1 MVRRTLCWGAIR
13 DLPISAAPCRARLI
27 SPPPTPLHSSAFPS
41 LRSFLEELPESEL
54 LRVPPLADLDYVKTA
69 LVLDLDAR
77 KRHPVVRFEAAE
89 GGVPVVANI
98 FADRDRIARIA
109 GTTRSGFNVAW
120 GRALEHLL
128 PAAVVD
134 GGPCQEVVVRGSEVD
149 AAALPITRHF
159 EGDAG
164 RYISSGILV
173 CKDPDTGVRNLSFQ
187 RLQLKGPDRF
197 GASLHSRGH
206 IWEHLQRCKARGK
219 NLEVA
224 VVIGCHPA
232 IYLAA
237 AAKVA
242 MEVDEFG
249 IAGALLGR
257 PVELVRCRTID
268 VEVPANAEY
277 VLEGE
282 ILADTEEDE
291 GPFGEYTGYSTY
303 RSTRNVLVVKAIT
316 RRAAPIFLDIVP
328 GMTNDHLLLGRSAK
342 EAHVFGRLKEM
353 VPNLVALN
361 YPKSGTHF
369 HAYLSLKKSAEG
381 QARHALM
388 LLFGLDNYIKFG
400 VAVDADV
407 DVYDD
412 DDVLWAMATR
422 FQADTDMFMVPKVFC
437 NRLDPS
443 AIDGMSAKL
452 GIDATAPL
460 AWDVQRT
467 ALPPAAVEWAR
478 QFIDRH

>member
-1 MVRRTLCWGAIR
+1 VQADFYKTALALELDARQRSPVIMFDQPAGSDVPIVTNLFADRGRIARMAGTDRAGFNAVFANALQNLIPAKVVASGPVHEVVQTG
-13 DLPISAAPCRARLI
+13 DDVDVQQLPIS
-27 SPPPTPLHSSAFPS
+27 
-41 LRSFLEELPESEL
+41 
-54 LRVPPLADLDYVKTA
+54 
-69 LVLDLDAR
+69 
-77 KRHPVVRFEAAE
+77 
-89 GGVPVVANI
+89 
-98 FADRDRIARIA
+98 
-109 GTTRSGFNVAW
+109 
-120 GRALEHLL
+120 
-128 PAAVVD
+128 
-134 GGPCQEVVVRGSEVD
+134 
-149 AAALPITRHF
+149 RHF
-159 EGDAG
+159 QGDAG

-187 RLQLKGPDRF
+187 RMQMKGPNRF

-206 IWEHLQRCKARGK
+206 IWEHLQRCEARGK

-242 MEVDEFG
+242 MEVDEFAL
-249 IAGALLGR
+249 AGALIKR
-257 PVELVRCRTID
+257 PVELVKCKTID
-268 VEVPANAEY
+268 VEVPADAEY

-282 ILADTEEDE
+282 ILAGVQEDE

-303 RSTRNVLVVKAIT
+303 RSTRNVFVVKAIT
-316 RRAAPIFLDIVP
+316 RKARPIFLDIVP
-328 GMTNDHLLLGRSAK
+328 GLSNEHLLLGRSSK
-342 EAHVFGRLKEM
+342 EAHVFTRLKEL

-369 HAYLSLKKSAEG
+369 HTYLSLKKSAEG

-388 LLFGLDNYIKFG
+388 LLFGLDNYIKFA

-407 DVYDD
+407 DVYQDS
-412 DDVLWAMATR
+412 DVLWAMATR

-443 AIDGMSAKL
+443 SVDGMSAKL

-460 AWDVQRT
+460 NSEAQRT
-467 ALPPAAVEWAR
+467 ELPAQALAWAR
-478 QFIDRH
+478 DFLNQH

>member
-1 MVRRTLCWGAIR
+1 MSSSPSL
-13 DLPISAAPCRARLI
+13 LP
-27 SPPPTPLHSSAFPS
+27 PS
-41 LRSFLEELPESEL
+41 LRSFLAELPPAEL
-54 LRVPPLADLDYVKTA
+54 LRVDTLDNLDHAKTA
-69 LVLDLDAR
+69 LVLELDAR
-77 KRHPVVRFEAAE
+77 KRYPVVRFDPPG
-89 GGVPVVANI
+89 GGVPVVANL
-98 FADRDRIARIA
+98 FADRDRIARMA
-109 GTTRSGFNVAW
+109 GTTRSQFNSTWAH
-120 GRALEHLL
+120 ALEHQV
-128 PAAVVD
+128 PAVLVD
-134 GGPCQEVVVRGSEVD
+134 AAPCQEAVQIGAEVD
-149 AAALPITRHF
+149 VQTLPITRHF

-206 IWEHLQRCKARGK
+206 IWEHLQRCEARGK

-242 MEVDEFG
+242 MEVDEFA
-249 IAGALLGR
+249 IAGALLDR
-257 PVELVRCRTID
+257 PVELVRCKTID
-268 VEVPANAEY
+268 VEVPAEAEY

-282 ILADTEEDE
+282 ILASTQEDE

-303 RSTRNVLVVKAIT
+303 RSTRNVFVVKAIT

-328 GMTNDHLLLGRSAK
+328 GMSNDHLLLGRSAK

-361 YPKSGTHF
+361 YPRSGTHF
-369 HAYLSLKKSAEG
+369 HAYLSLTKSAEG

-388 LLFGLDNYIKFG
+388 LLLGLDNYIKLA

-407 DVYDD
+407 DVHNDD
-412 DDVLWAMATR
+412 EVLWAMATR
-422 FQADTDMFMVPKVFC
+422 FQADTDSFIVPKVFC

-443 AIDGMSAKL
+443 SVDGMSAKL
-452 GIDATAPL
+452 AIDATAPL
-460 AWDVQRT
+460 EWDVKRT
-467 ALPPAAVEWAR
+467 ALPAAAVDWAR
-478 QFIDRH
+478 NFLDQP

>member
-1 MVRRTLCWGAIR
+1 MTFPGAVRSLVGRPASR
-13 DLPISAAPCRARLI
+13 SAPEPSLAARP
-27 SPPPTPLHSSAFPS
+27 SEPAFPS
-41 LRSFLEELPESEL
+41 LRSFLDELPESEL
-54 LRVPPLADLDYVKTA
+54 LRVRGLADLDYVKTA
-69 LVLDLDAR
+69 LVLDLDSR
-77 KRHPVVRFEAAE
+77 KRHPVVRFEAPE
-89 GGVPVVANI
+89 GGVPVIANV

-109 GTTRSGFNVAW
+109 GTTRSGFNDAW
-120 GRALEHLL
+120 AHALEHLV
-128 PAAVVD
+128 PATIVEA
-134 GGPCQEVVVRGSEVD
+134 GACQEVVFRGTEVD
-149 AAALPITRHF
+149 AGALPITRHF

-164 RYISSGILV
+164 RYISSGILI

-206 IWEHLQRCKARGK
+206 IWEHLQRCKARSRH
-219 NLEVA
+219 LEVA
-224 VVIGCHPA
+224 VVIGCHPS

-242 MEVDEFG
+242 MEVDELA
-249 IAGALLGR
+249 IAGALLQR
-257 PVELVRCRTID
+257 PVELVRCQTID
-268 VEVPANAEY
+268 VEVPAGAEY

-303 RSTRNVLVVKAIT
+303 RSTRNVFVVKAIT
-316 RRAAPIFLDIVP
+316 RRAEPIFLDIVP

-342 EAHVFGRLKEM
+342 EAHVYGRLKEM

-388 LLFGLDNYIKFG
+388 LLFGLDSYVKFA

-443 AIDGMSAKL
+443 AVDGMSAKL

-467 ALPPAAVEWAR
+467 ALPAAAVQWAR
-478 QFIDRH
+478 QFLDRH

>member
-1 MVRRTLCWGAIR
+1 LKPIR
-13 DLPISAAPCRARLI
+13 SS
-27 SPPPTPLHSSAFPS
+27 SPEQS
-41 LRSFLEELPESEL
+41 LRSFLDALPEEEL
-54 LRVPPLADLDYVKTA
+54 LRIDTLDDLDHVKTA
-69 LVLDLDAR
+69 LVLELDAR
-77 KRHPVVRFEAAE
+77 KRHPVVRFDKPG
-89 GGVPVVANI
+89 GGVPVVANL
-98 FADRDRIARIA
+98 FADRARIARMA
-109 GTTRSGFNVAW
+109 GTTLSEFNATW
-120 GRALEHLL
+120 SHALEHLL
-128 PAAVVD
+128 PAVIVD
-134 GGPCQEVVVRGSEVD
+134 VGPCQELVERGADVDVRN
-149 AAALPITRHF
+149 LPITRHF

-206 IWEHLQRCKARGK
+206 IWEHLQRCEARGK

-232 IYLAA
+232 IYLAG

-242 MEVDEFG
+242 MEVDELA
-249 IAGALLGR
+249 IAGALLKR
-257 PVELVRCRTID
+257 PVELVRCKTID
-268 VEVPANAEY
+268 IEVPAEAEY

-282 ILADTEEDE
+282 ILASTQEDE

-303 RSTRNVLVVKAIT
+303 RSTRNVFVVKAIT
-316 RRAAPIFLDIVP
+316 RRERPIFLDIVP

-369 HAYLSLKKSAEG
+369 HAYLSLRKSAEG

-388 LLFGLDNYIKFG
+388 LLFGLDSYIKFA

-407 DVYDD
+407 DVYNDD
-412 DDVLWAMATR
+412 EVLWAMATR

-443 AIDGMSAKL
+443 SVDGMSAKL
-452 GIDATAPL
+452 AIDATAPL
-460 AWDVQRT
+460 EWDVKRT
-467 ALPPAAVEWAR
+467 ALPPAAVDWAR
-478 QFIDRH
+478 HFLDQH

>member
-1 MVRRTLCWGAIR
+1 MALSS
-13 DLPISAAPCRARLI
+13 IS
-27 SPPPTPLHSSAFPS
+27 SEFPS
-41 LRSFLEELPESEL
+41 LRTFLDELPPAEL
-54 LRVPPLADLDYVKTA
+54 LTVGGLADLDYAKTA
-69 LVLDLDAR
+69 LVLELDAR
-77 KRHPVVRFEAAE
+77 KRHPVVRFEASD
-89 GGVPVVANI
+89 GGVPVVANL

-109 GTTRSGFNVAW
+109 GTTRSQFNATW
-120 GRALEHLL
+120 ALALEHLM
-128 PAAVVD
+128 PATI
-134 GGPCQEVVVRGSEVD
+134 VD
-149 AAALPITRHF
+149 AGLCQQVVQRGADVDAGTLPVTRHF

-187 RLQLKGPDRF
+187 RLQLKGADRF

-206 IWEHLQRCKARGK
+206 IWEHLQRCEARGK

-242 MEVDEFG
+242 MEVDEFA
-249 IAGALLGR
+249 IAGALLKR
-257 PVELVRCRTID
+257 PVELVRCTTID

-282 ILADTEEDE
+282 ILAGTQEDE

-303 RSTRNVLVVKAIT
+303 RSTRNVFVVKAIT
-316 RRAAPIFLDIVP
+316 RRSEPIFLDIVP
-328 GMTNDHLLLGRSAK
+328 GMSNDHLLLGRSAK
-342 EAHVFGRLKEM
+342 EAHVYGRLKEM

-369 HAYLSLKKSAEG
+369 HAYMALKKSAEG

-388 LLFGLDNYIKFG
+388 LLFGLDNYVKFA

-407 DVYDD
+407 DVYND

-443 AIDGMSAKL
+443 AVDGMSAKL

-460 AWDVQRT
+460 DWDVQRT
-467 ALPPAAVEWAR
+467 ALPADAVAWAR
-478 QFIDRH
+478 NFLNHY

>member
-1 MVRRTLCWGAIR
+1 MKPI
-13 DLPISAAPCRARLI
+13 LP
-27 SPPPTPLHSSAFPS
+27 SSSEQS
-41 LRSFLEELPESEL
+41 LRGFLDALPEGDL
-54 LRVPPLADLDYVKTA
+54 LRIDTLDDLDFAKTA
-69 LVLDLDAR
+69 LVLELDAR
-77 KRHPVVRFEAAE
+77 KRYPVVRFDPPG
-89 GGVPVVANI
+89 GGVPVVANL
-98 FADRDRIARIA
+98 FADRGRIAQMA
-109 GTTRSGFNVAW
+109 GTTRSEFNATW
-120 GRALEHLL
+120 SHALEHRLE
-128 PAAVVD
+128 AVIVD
-134 GGPCQEVVVRGSEVD
+134 AGPCQEVVQLGANVDVRD
-149 AAALPITRHF
+149 LPITRHF

-206 IWEHLQRCKARGK
+206 IWEHLQRCEARGK

-232 IYLAA
+232 IYLAG

-242 MEVDEFG
+242 MDVDELS
-249 IAGALLGR
+249 IAGALLKR
-257 PVELVRCRTID
+257 PVELVRCKTID
-268 VEVPANAEY
+268 VEVPTEAEY

-282 ILADTEEDE
+282 ILAGTQEDE

-303 RSTRNVLVVKAIT
+303 RSTRNVFVVKAVT
-316 RRAAPIFLDIVP
+316 RREKPIFLDIVP

-388 LLFGLDNYIKFG
+388 LLLGLDNYIKFA

-407 DVYDD
+407 DVYNDD
-412 DDVLWAMATR
+412 EVLWAMATR

-443 AIDGMSAKL
+443 SVDGMSAKL
-452 GIDATAPL
+452 AIDATAPL
-460 AWDVQRT
+460 AWDVKRT
-467 ALPPAAVEWAR
+467 ALPAGAVDWAR
-478 QFIDRH
+478 DFLDKH

>member
-1 MVRRTLCWGAIR
+1 MRRAKY
-13 DLPISAAPCRARLI
+13 
-27 SPPPTPLHSSAFPS
+27 PPNGFHDHGWVSLKTIDYFAGKTQSPS
-41 LRSFLEELPESEL
+41 LRTFLAELPEGEL
-54 LRVPPLADLDYVKTA
+54 LRVDSLDDLDYVKTA
-69 LVLDLDAR
+69 LVLELDAR
-77 KRHPVVRFEAAE
+77 KLHPVVRFDPPG
-89 GGVPVVANI
+89 GGVPVVANL
-98 FADRDRIARIA
+98 FADRDRIASMA
-109 GTTRSGFNVAW
+109 GTIRSGFNATW
-120 GRALEHLL
+120 SHALEHQL
-128 PAAVVD
+128 PAVVVEA
-134 GGPCQEVVVRGSEVD
+134 GPCQEVIERGGEVD
-149 AAALPITRHF
+149 AAELPITRHF

-187 RLQLKGPDRF
+187 RLQLKASDRF

-206 IWEHLQRCKARGK
+206 IWEHLQRCEARGR

-242 MEVDEFG
+242 MEVDEFA
-249 IAGALLGR
+249 IAGALLKQ

-268 VEVPANAEY
+268 VEVPAEAEY

-282 ILADTEEDE
+282 ILAGTQEDE

-303 RSTRNVLVVKAIT
+303 RSTRNVFVVKAIT
-316 RRAAPIFLDIVP
+316 RRRAPIFLDIVP

-353 VPNLVALN
+353 VPNLIALN

-381 QARHALM
+381 QARHAMM
-388 LLFGLDNYIKFG
+388 LLLGLDNYIKLA

-407 DVYDD
+407 DVYND

-422 FQADTDMFMVPKVFC
+422 FQADTDMFVVPKVFC

-443 AIDGMSAKL
+443 SVDGMSAKL
-452 GIDATAPL
+452 AIDATAPL
-460 AWDVQRT
+460 DWDVKRT
-467 ALPPAAVEWAR
+467 ALPAAATDWAAAFLSR
-478 QFIDRH
+478 D